1 MWLQNEKLF
10 LFGRESDQICLKEGN
25 FPPLVLENV
34 LLKSNYITLW
44 YQFVIENQKLTIR
57 CEKLFPNI
65 SENEITMELKKLFKD
80 NFDIT
85 CEIEITDNIPKHKG
99 KNQRVF
105 YKK

>member
-1 MWLQNEKLF
+1 MHLNASQKKLF
-10 LFGRESDQICLKEGN
+10 LFGRESDQICLKKEN
-25 FPPLVLENV
+25 FPPLIL
-34 LLKSNYITLW
+34 
-44 YQFVIENQKLTIR
+44 
-57 CEKLFPNI
+57 
-65 SENEITMELKKLFKD
+65 ENEITMELKKLFKD

>member
-1 MWLQNEKLF
+1 MAF
-10 LFGRESDQICLKEGN
+10 L
-25 FPPLVLENV
+25 
-34 LLKSNYITLW
+34 LLHNYTDFI
-44 YQFVIENQKLTIR
+44 IR